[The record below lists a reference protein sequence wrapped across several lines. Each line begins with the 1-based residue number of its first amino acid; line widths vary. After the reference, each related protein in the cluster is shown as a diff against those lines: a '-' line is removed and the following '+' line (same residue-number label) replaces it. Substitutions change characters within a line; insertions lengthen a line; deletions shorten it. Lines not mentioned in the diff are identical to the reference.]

1 MSMSDFDDDT
11 WTETTR
17 MVPIDS
23 EPPVRASTRFTLS
36 QINGEGAP
44 RTFVLSAASTTLGRS
59 PEADIQIPSPTL
71 SRKHIEVRR
80 QGEECLVTDL
90 GSSNGFFLNGLKVH
104 SAVLRH
110 GDTLQLGNI
119 LFSFQETTS

>member
-1 MSMSDFDDDT
+1 MSGFDDDT

-23 EPPVRASTRFTLS
+23 EPPALASTSFRLS

-44 RTFVLSAASTTLGRS
+44 RSFAISQDAITVGRS
-59 PEADIQIPSPTL
+59 HEADIQIPSPTL

-90 GSSNGFFLNGLKVH
+90 GSSNGFFLNGIKVH
-104 SAVLRH
+104 SAVLRN

-119 LFSFQETTS
+119 LLSFQEITS

>member
-1 MSMSDFDDDT
+1 MAMSEFDDDT

-23 EPPVRASTRFTLS
+23 EPPAVASTSFVLN
-36 QINGEGAP
+36 QINGDGAP
-44 RTFVLSAASTTLGRS
+44 RRFIIPTTPITLGRS

-71 SRKHIEVRR
+71 SRKHVEIRSV
-80 QGEECLVTDL
+80 GEECHVTDL

-104 SAVLRH
+104 SAVLRN

-119 LFSFQETTS
+119 LLSFQEISS

>member
-17 MVPIDS
+17 MVPIES
-23 EPPVRASTRFTLS
+23 EPPARQATSFTLS
-36 QINGEGAP
+36 QINGDGAP
-44 RTFVLSAASTTLGRS
+44 RTFAISERAITLGRS
-59 PEADIQIPSPTL
+59 NEADIQIPSPTL
-71 SRKHIEVRR
+71 SRKHIVIQR
-80 QGEECLVTDL
+80 QGEECRGTDL

-104 SAVLRH
+104 SAVLRN